1 MCRHWV
7 TGWAGILLILC
18 AGIVQADVYLQTKRI
33 RATDVPEAA
42 QSVYTRRVELNGVP
56 GELRLYVEKDKRPV
70 GSAAPLAQMTPTIRQ
85 NELPGGGSVW
95 QMRIPSAE
103 STFFLVFETDADM
116 RTGSVVWPF
125 DGIAAPD
132 GIRPSFSLSSQDGS
146 LTAAVGEA
154 GSVEPV
160 RLQRDLNGRLASAG
174 FLLSTPD
181 PETGAGCLARNRQGV
196 IAYAAAFR
204 GVDGGCRWILM
215 TRSIQHDR

>member
-1 MCRHWV
+1 MRRHLGV
-7 TGWAGILLILC
+7 GWIGILLLLC

-33 RATDVPEAA
+33 RAADVPESAEN
-42 QSVYTRRVELNGVP
+42 VYTRRVELNGIP
-56 GELRLYVEKDKRPV
+56 GELRLYVEKDNRPV
-70 GSAAPLAQMTPTIRQ
+70 GSAAPLAQMAPTIEQ

-103 STFFLVFETDADM
+103 SIFFLVFETEADM
-116 RTGSVVWPF
+116 RTGAVVWPF

-132 GIRPSFSLSSQDGS
+132 GIRPSFSLSSQDGA

-160 RLQRDLNGRLASAG
+160 RLQRDLNGRLASVG
-174 FLLSTPD
+174 FSLLTPD

-196 IAYAAAFR
+196 LAYAAAFR
-204 GVDGGCRWILM
+204 GADGGCRWILL
-215 TRSIQHDR
+215 TRSSQHDR